1 MPGGLNAGSDAR
13 AKNRNAG
20 HDISCLANVNTNQY
34 LDKNLLDNL
43 PILLLICSWSCC
55 SMLTVSIGRV

>member
-20 HDISCLANVNTNQY
+20 HDISCLFYCLFVHGHAAACLQC
-34 LDKNLLDNL
+34 LLDEYDVMHHDL
-43 PILLLICSWSCC
+43 FHL
-55 SMLTVSIGRV
+55 GRSVLERV